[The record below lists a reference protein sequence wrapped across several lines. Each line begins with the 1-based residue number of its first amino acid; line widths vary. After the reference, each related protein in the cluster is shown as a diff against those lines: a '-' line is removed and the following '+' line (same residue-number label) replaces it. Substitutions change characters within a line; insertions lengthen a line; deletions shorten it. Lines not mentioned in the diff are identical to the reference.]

1 MKVLIVEDER
11 KLAALLKKGL
21 EENDFAVDLAFDG
34 SEGLHMAENYS
45 YDAVLLDL
53 MLPETDGLT
62 VLRKLREGQNDV
74 PVLIVTA
81 RGEISDKIE
90 GLNIG
95 ADDYIAKPFDLAEV
109 IARLRAAIRRNKGKP
124 VPVVA
129 IGDLAV
135 DTNARI
141 VTRAGL
147 PLSLSAREYAL
158 LEYLALNAG
167 RVVTKTELVDHIYDT
182 NYEWDSNVIEVH
194 INHLRNKIEKD
205 GGKRLIHTVRGAGYV
220 VREDA

>member
-1 MKVLIVEDER
+1 MKILVVEDER
-11 KLAALLKKGL
+11 KLAGLLKKGL

-34 SEGLHMAENYS
+34 EEGLHRAENYV

-62 VLRKLREGQNDV
+62 VLRTLRKKGNDV

-81 RGEISDKIE
+81 RGEIGDKVE

-124 VPVVA
+124 APVVTVS
-129 IGDLAV
+129 DLAV
-135 DTNARI
+135 DTNART
-141 VTRAGL
+141 VTRELERIASRCWPKFSQPTSTSCTPYHRPRHPIATPRTRAIFL
-147 PLSLSAREYAL
+147 RSIAR
-158 LEYLALNAG
+158 
-167 RVVTKTELVDHIYDT
+167 
-182 NYEWDSNVIEVH
+182 
-194 INHLRNKIEKD
+194 
-205 GGKRLIHTVRGAGYV
+205 
-220 VREDA
+220 

>member
-1 MKVLIVEDER
+1 MKILVVEDER

-21 EENDFAVDLAFDG
+21 EENGFAVDLAFDG
-34 SEGLHMAENYS
+34 TEGLHQAENYA
-45 YDAVLLDL
+45 YDAILLDL
-53 MLPETDGLT
+53 MLPEIDGLT
-62 VLRKLREGQNDV
+62 VLRTLRERRNDV

-81 RGEISDKIE
+81 RGEISDKVE

-124 VPVVA
+124 VPVVTV
-129 IGDLAV
+129 GDLAI
-135 DTNARI
+135 DTNAR
-141 VTRAGL
+141 TASRAGVAVA
-147 PLSLSAREYAL
+147 LSSREYAM

-167 RVVTKTELVDHIYDT
+167 RVVTRTELMDHIYDT

-194 INHLRNKIEKD
+194 INHLRNKIDK
-205 GGKRLIHTVRGAGYV
+205 GSGNRLIHTVRGAGYV
-220 VREDA
+220 LREG